1 MFLNGN
7 HIFLWFLEELSKMKV
22 YSADRVPNSAD
33 YNLYVTEGSAK
44 TRLSLFEPSLPG
56 YSELAENDKV
66 LKSLAY
72 TVLLNYTQDRE
83 FALRNTNRFLSFLN
97 DIVHRDSWFFL
108 ANRVEQFIK
117 DVENFGVEISYD
129 F

>member
-1 MFLNGN
+1 
-7 HIFLWFLEELSKMKV
+7 MKV
-22 YSADRVPNSAD
+22 YSADRVPNAAE
-33 YNLYVTEGSAK
+33 YNLYVTEGNSK
-44 TRLSLFEPSLPG
+44 TRLSLFEPDLPG
-56 YSELAENDKV
+56 YFELSVNDKV

-83 FALRNTNRFLSFLN
+83 FALRNTNRFLNFLN
-97 DIVHRDSWFFL
+97 DIIHRDSWFFL

>member
-1 MFLNGN
+1 
-7 HIFLWFLEELSKMKV
+7 MKV
-22 YSADRVPNSAD
+22 YSAERVPNSTD
-33 YNLYVTEGSAK
+33 YNLYITEGNSK
-44 TRLSLFEPSLPG
+44 TRLILSEPSLPG
-56 YSELAENDKV
+56 YSELSINDKV

-72 TVLLNYTQDRE
+72 SILLNYTQDRE
-83 FALRNTNRFLSFLN
+83 FSNRNTNRFLNFLS

-117 DVENFGVEISYD
+117 DVESFGVEISYD

>member
-1 MFLNGN
+1 
-7 HIFLWFLEELSKMKV
+7 MKV
-22 YSADRVPNSAD
+22 YSAERVPNSTD
-33 YNLYVTEGSAK
+33 YNLYITEGNSK
-44 TRLSLFEPSLPG
+44 TRLILSEPSLPG
-56 YSELAENDKV
+56 YNELSINDKV

-72 TVLLNYTQDRE
+72 SILLNYTQDRE
-83 FALRNTNRFLSFLN
+83 FANRNTNRFINFLS

-117 DVENFGVEISYD
+117 DVESFGVEISYD

>member
-1 MFLNGN
+1 
-7 HIFLWFLEELSKMKV
+7 MKV
-22 YSADRVPNSAD
+22 YSADRVPNSSD
-33 YNLYVTEGSAK
+33 YNLYVTDGSAK
-44 TRLSLFEPSLPG
+44 TRLSLFEPDLPG
-56 YSELAENDKV
+56 YFELAENDKV

-83 FALRNTNRFLSFLN
+83 FALRNTNRFLNFLS